1 MLDLIISYINF
12 SIFYIF
18 NPLPQPADIFIANTL
33 IFLPQPAGVVEILL
47 FWIFLPTGLW
57 KFCCSGYFCRLDCGN
72 SVALDISTGWIVE
85 ILLLWIFLPTGYG
98 NSVALDISAGW
109 GVEILLLIKIFDRL
123 GDLIYMFL

>member
-1 MLDLIISYINF
+1 MLAKLQKSAYRLLMKIS
-12 SIFYIF
+12 
-18 NPLPQPADIFIANTL
+18 
-33 IFLPQPAGVVEILL
+33 AG
-47 FWIFLPTGLW
+47 WG
-57 KFCCSGYFCRLDCGN
+57 CGN
-72 SVALDISTGWIVE
+72 SVVLDISTDWVVE